1 MTVPT
6 TTVSV
11 VPPSDIDLALDRAS
25 NLAELGRSDLD
36 QVTKDLPE
44 DTPLWVYVDLVRAG
58 RHLRAASVLVDK
70 IADTLA
76 AQPKEVAR

>member
-1 MTVPT
+1 MSVPT
-6 TTVSV
+6 TTASV

-76 AQPKEVAR
+76 AQSQEVAR